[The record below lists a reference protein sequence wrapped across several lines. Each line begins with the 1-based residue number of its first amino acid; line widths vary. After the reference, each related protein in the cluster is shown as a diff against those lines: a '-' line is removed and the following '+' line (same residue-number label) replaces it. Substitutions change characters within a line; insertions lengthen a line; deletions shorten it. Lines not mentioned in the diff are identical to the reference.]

1 MKKKVIIFGAGY
13 HGRNVLRACK
23 HKKLQAIFFIDNNSK
38 NLSEKIMNIKVH
50 SPNILKKFNDFH
62 YIIISGRHIE
72 EMKKQ
77 LTKIKIDKK
86 KIIIWGKKNLRIQR
100 KNFIKRSK
108 DVNQS
113 LKKITSQLKK
123 NKVNFWLD
131 AGALLFVARN
141 QDLAETADV
150 DIIVN
155 LSDLTIVEKICKRI
169 SKKYQNYE
177 CKIQFYYSVLLKK
190 RVKKIVLIKSNG
202 KNINYEP
209 AIFEF
214 NCLVNKNKFFE
225 TLARNKIF
233 SYNYWKDEYFIKYG
247 KMHLPVP
254 LKFKKYLKSIYGQN
268 WNKKLNFYYNSQI

>member
-1 MKKKVIIFGAGY
+1 MKKKVVIFGAGY

-23 HKKLQAIFFIDNNSK
+23 YKKIQAVFFIDNNSK
-38 NLSEKIMNIKVH
+38 NLSEKIMNIKVYN
-50 SPNILKKFNDFH
+50 PDILKKFDDFH
-62 YIIISGRHIE
+62 YVIISGRYVE

-77 LTKIKIDKK
+77 LIKIKINKK
-86 KIIIWGKKNLRIQR
+86 KIIVWGKKNLRIQK
-100 KNFIKRSK
+100 KNFIKRSR

-113 LKKITSQLKK
+113 LKKIISEFKK

-150 DIIVN
+150 DIIVHFN
-155 LSDLTIVEKICKRI
+155 DLKTVEKICKRI

-177 CKIQFYYSVLLKK
+177 YKIQFYYSVLLKK
-190 RVKKIVLIKSNG
+190 RVKKIVLTKSNG
-202 KNINYEP
+202 RNINYEP

-214 NCLVNKNKFFE
+214 NCLVKKNKLFE

-233 SYNYWKDEYFIKYG
+233 SYNYWEDENFVKYG
-247 KMHLPVP
+247 KIRVPVP
-254 LKFKKYLKSIYGQN
+254 LRHKKYLENIYGQN
-268 WNKKLNFYYNSQI
+268 WNKKLKFYYNSQN